1 MVFTNFLGLLTNYP
15 EILLALASFF
25 FISYLLKHKNQVLVQ
40 WPILGTVPSILFNS
54 TCLHDW
60 FTEVLKGSRGT
71 VLLRGPW
78 FTKTDAFLT
87 CDPANVHHIL
97 VTNFTNYPKGPE
109 YSEKFDVLGDGIF
122 NSDST
127 SWMIQRRMAQ
137 AHMSSNAFRQCLART
152 SREMVEKRLMP
163 TLEHAC
169 DEGRIVDLQDVML
182 RFTFDNACAL
192 IFGVEPRCLSIDFP
206 VVPFAKAIDDVEEA
220 IVFRYIVPG
229 KLWKLL
235 RWMKIGKER
244 KLVKAKETIDKFISQ
259 CISVKL
265 EELKRVP
272 KEIREKNE
280 AEKGKD
286 LLTSYMDSTLS
297 EPEMEGLKYFKF
309 LRDTTLN
316 LLIAGRDT
324 TSASLTWFFW
334 LVAKNPSVETK
345 IIEELR
351 TKCQHV
357 ESRKLVGF
365 ETSDLCGL
373 VYLHA
378 ALCESLRLYPPLPID
393 QKGVLRPDV
402 LPSGDAI
409 KPGEMI
415 MYSIY
420 AMGRMEWIWGEDC
433 LEFKPERWIT
443 KENELKFEPPNKFIA
458 FNAGPRSCLGKDI
471 AFTQMK
477 AVASAVL
484 YNFHVQVVEG
494 HQVSPNTSVMLFMK
508 HGLKV
513 RLIKRQ

>member
-1 MVFTNFLGLLTNYP
+1 M
-15 EILLALASFF
+15 
-25 FISYLLKHKNQVLVQ
+25 
-40 WPILGTVPSILFNS
+40 PSILFNS
-54 TCLHDW
+54 PCLHDW
-60 FTEVLKGSRGT
+60 FTQVLKGSRGT
-71 VLLRGPW
+71 VLLTGPW

-97 VTNFTNYPKGPE
+97 VTKFTNYPKGPE

-127 SWMIQRRMAQ
+127 SWMIQRRTAQ
-137 AHMSSNAFRQCLART
+137 AHMSCREFRRCLART
-152 SREMVEKRLMP
+152 SKEMVEKRLMP

-169 DEGRIVDLQDVML
+169 DE
-182 RFTFDNACAL
+182 
-192 IFGVEPRCLSIDFP
+192 
-206 VVPFAKAIDDVEEA
+206 VPFAKAVDDAEEA

-229 KLWKLL
+229 KIWKLF
-235 RWMKIGKER
+235 RWLKIGKER
-244 KLVKAKETIDKFISQ
+244 KLVKAKETIDQFISQ
-259 CISVKL
+259 CISLKL

-272 KEIREKNE
+272 IEIREKNE

-286 LLTSYMDSTLS
+286 LLTSYMDSTQQ
-297 EPEMEGLKYFKF
+297 EPEMEGLKYYKS

-316 LLIAGRDT
+316 MLIAGRDT

-334 LVAKNPSVETK
+334 LVTKNPSVETK
-345 IIEELR
+345 IIEELK
-351 TKCQHV
+351 TKCLHV
-357 ESRKLVGF
+357 QSMNLVAF

-393 QKGVLRPDV
+393 QKGVLQPDI
-402 LPSGDAI
+402 LPSGDAV

-443 KENELKFEPPNKFIA
+443 TENELKFEPPNKFIA
-458 FNAGPRSCLGKDI
+458 FNAGPRTCLGKDI

-477 AVASAVL
+477 AVAAAVL

-494 HQVSPNTSVMLFMK
+494 HQVSPKTSVMLFMK
-508 HGLKV
+508 YGLKV
-513 RLIKRQ
+513 RLMKRK